1 MTGYNASSNMFGLG
15 PILGTAAED
24 WNRTTIGTAGGR
36 SGSSGDSG
44 RTWAIMAGIF
54 ADLSSA
60 YSNFNAVRLQ
70 KIQQKAQASALDYRA
85 RMQALDQRA
94 AERQAESILA
104 QGRAEIGRV
113 TLEGGQRRAALEA
126 RTAASG
132 VEASGRN
139 AIEAQASER
148 LMQEIDVYNINLASV
163 QQASAARRRATDI
176 GNQAQFDRTAAV
188 SLRRQ
193 ARAASPEAA
202 FLGGLARNSART
214 GYLLAYQPS

>member
-1 MTGYNASSNMFGLG
+1 MTDFSGSWIG
-15 PILGTAAED
+15 PMLGTSELDQALAGSPLGAA
-24 WNRTTIGTAGGR
+24 GR
-36 SGSSGDSG
+36 SGDSG

-54 ADLSSA
+54 ADLTSA
-60 YSNFNAVRLQ
+60 YSSYNAVRLQ
-70 KIQQKAQASALDYRA
+70 KVAQKAQASALDFRS
-85 RMQALDQRA
+85 RMLDMDRRA
-94 AERQAESILA
+94 AERQAESILS

-113 TLEGGQRRAALEA
+113 TLEGGQRRAQLEA

-163 QQASAARRRATDI
+163 QQANAARQRATDI
-176 GNQAQFDRTAAV
+176 GNQAAFNRTAAV

-193 ARAASPEAA
+193 ARAANPEAA

-214 GYLLAYQPS
+214 GYLLAYKPS